1 MNFNFNL
8 EGYVE
13 QIENRIKNFDLR
25 TEAINYIAAAKILP
39 GLDECISFTQ
49 DIRLDLTE
57 RFSNCEFG
65 LYEYMNRI
73 TENDDLIELIDR
85 EYSLYRL
92 WYGLKE
98 NERRYVEISMIY
110 RKNHIYMYI
119 SKIKEEY
126 VKKFEKIF
134 DKEENIDLDAA
145 ELLLDEFNHLLDDL
159 DELLHCEIKTAED

>member
-25 TEAINYIAAAKILP
+25 TEAINYVNAAKLLS

-49 DIRLDLTE
+49 DIRFDLTE
-57 RFSNCEFG
+57 RFSNGEFG

-85 EYSLYRL
+85 ESSLYRL
-92 WYGLKE
+92 WYGVRE
-98 NERRYVEISMIY
+98 GERRYVEISMIY
-110 RKNHIYMYI
+110 RKNHIYMYLCNLGN
-119 SKIKEEY
+119 EY
-126 VKKFEKIF
+126 IEKFEKLFSI
-134 DKEENIDLDAA
+134 EEPDIEAA

>member
-49 DIRLDLTE
+49 DIRFDLTE
-57 RFSNCEFG
+57 RFSNGEFG

-85 EYSLYRL
+85 ESSLYRL
-92 WYGLKE
+92 WYGVRE
-98 NERRYVEISMIY
+98 GERRYVEISMIY
-110 RKNHIYMYI
+110 RKNHIYMYLCNLGN
-119 SKIKEEY
+119 EY
-126 VKKFEKIF
+126 IEKFEKLFSI
-134 DKEENIDLDAA
+134 EEPDIEAT